1 MNYASLLTAVQDYTG
16 NTFATTDFATMTQL
30 AEQKIYNSVQMPI
43 MRKTSAPTLSSGV
56 STVAAP
62 SDFLA
67 PYSFMLTDTNG
78 NVVYLIDKDLS
89 YIKEAYPTTATALP
103 KYYAIQGPQSGSE
116 LLSQFILGPT
126 PDAAYTASLVYQYYP
141 TSIVTAGNTW
151 LGDNFF
157 SVLMNAVLVEAGR
170 YMKTEDDVMKM
181 YVDQYTQSLALF
193 KNLVDGKL
201 RQDAYRSGQL
211 RTQVI

>member
-16 NTFATTDFATMTQL
+16 NTFAATDFATMTQL
-30 AEQKIYNSVQMPI
+30 AEQKIYNSVQMPM
-43 MRKTSAPTLSSGV
+43 MRKTTAPTLSSGV
-56 STVAAP
+56 NTVAAP

-78 NVVYLIDKDLS
+78 NATYLINKDLS
-89 YIKEAYPTTATALP
+89 YIKEAYPTTTTALP
-103 KYYAIQGPQSGSE
+103 KYYAVQGPQSGSE
-116 LLSQFILGPT
+116 LLNQFILGPT
-126 PDAAYTASLVYQYYP
+126 PDAAYTASLIYQYYP

-157 SVLMNAVLVEAGR
+157 SVLMNAVLVETGR